1 MELIDR
7 QRAIEEIQSYDNN
20 GFITKPTSKIPE
32 MLSEKE
38 LPTIQA
44 LSLDDLQDM
53 REEILSQVVTTND
66 GIFLDLE
73 EVGTILYKYIAKAK
87 EKS

>member
-1 MELIDR
+1 
-7 QRAIEEIQSYDNN
+7 
-20 GFITKPTSKIPE
+20 

-73 EVGTILYKYIAKAK
+73 DVGTILYKYIAKAK
-87 EKS
+87 EKSCFLLLS